1 MTRRKLSDQEKAARA
16 QEKREREQ
24 IRYRKSKNDSEFLIH
39 RREKLKQWQKTYRK
53 KKASLRQDYPPAISS
68 DDETETETEN
78 ENEM

>member
-24 IRYRKSKNDSEFLIH
+24 IRYRKSKNDSEFLVH
-39 RREKLKQWQKTYRK
+39 RREKLKKWQKTYRK
-53 KKASLRQDYPPAISS
+53 KKASLRQDHPPAISS
-68 DDETETETEN
+68 DEETEN